1 MLRIALNELVM
12 CDEKDMLP
20 GIKAENILRELK
32 QRSKFNGYSLTEYQ
46 YRNNHTL
53 LTLAYIGNFEKANI
67 LFNILLEDEQYKDI
81 VIDTFDKLYYKEIKG
96 FPDSRPINE
105 LIQKLE
111 QITFIKEKKNAFIEE
126 DAKLKDTQ
134 SKLKTPPG
142 SPPKSSYESL
152 NDKLPQTPP
161 PSIWD
166 IFGSS
171 IKGIGKQDNA
181 GAGAGAGAGTG
192 VDSENTEESSETQD
206 KGKGKSKGK
215 RKELTIVRDVK
226 DNMQPDRFEAHDCL

>member
-1 MLRIALNELVM
+1 MS
-12 CDEKDMLP
+12 
-20 GIKAENILRELK
+20 RELINA
-32 QRSKFNGYSLTEYQ
+32 QE
-46 YRNNHTL
+46 
-53 LTLAYIGNFEKANI
+53 EKAR
-67 LFNILLEDEQYKDI
+67 E
-81 VIDTFDKLYYKEIKG
+81 
-96 FPDSRPINE
+96 E
-105 LIQKLE
+105 LIKESEINDQ
-111 QITFIKEKKNAFIEE
+111 QIIDERDENLNKVDPIDK
-126 DAKLKDTQ
+126 
-134 SKLKTPPG
+134 
-142 SPPKSSYESL
+142 YESL